1 MVQGLARFSS
11 SSSSSSRY
19 YTHASA
25 CLAAAETSTDKVCC
39 IHPDLLRFFFSSY
52 GFGSFGI

>member
-1 MVQGLARFSS
+1 MVQGLARF

-52 GFGSFGI
+52 GFGRFGI